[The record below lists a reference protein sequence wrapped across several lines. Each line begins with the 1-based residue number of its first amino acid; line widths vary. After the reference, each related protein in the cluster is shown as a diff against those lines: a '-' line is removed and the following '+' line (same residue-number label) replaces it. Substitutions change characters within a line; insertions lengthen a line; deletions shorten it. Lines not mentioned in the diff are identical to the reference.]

1 MWNPSEV
8 RKLIAQI
15 AGFGFGAA
23 GVWLLISGVA
33 ATGSL
38 NITSSALSGKIESG
52 SAGLFLIFLG
62 FFLILF
68 PAIFGKKVHL
78 PQVQASQD
86 ALLNND
92 AQIGQISQP
101 KKYIIANLAFI
112 VLALL
117 LLFSGNYVDT
127 HLQMG
132 VGVALEIAGFGL
144 GVIGGIMLV
153 FGLITWVDPTAF
165 DDQKKSSKEK
175 T

>member
-1 MWNPSEV
+1 MWNPSEI

-23 GVWLLISGVA
+23 GVWLLISGVR

-68 PAIFGKKVHL
+68 PAIFGKNVHL
-78 PQVQASQD
+78 PKVQESPD
-86 ALLNND
+86 SLFKNNER
-92 AQIGQISQP
+92 IGQISQP
-101 KKYIIANLAFI
+101 KKYVIANLAFI
-112 VLALL
+112 VFALL
-117 LLFSGNYVDT
+117 LLFGGNYVDT
-127 HLQMG
+127 RLEMG
-132 VGVALEIAGFGL
+132 VGQALVLAGIGL

-165 DDQKKSSKEK
+165 DDSKKSSKEN